1 MNKSAVNVKIV
12 PFTIT
17 GNSLK
22 VFISEKKLPGGILLR
37 GELLDEAAKRIFRN
51 RFVFPVGDNYI
62 EQLYTIS
69 YSQNSINHIDI
80 VYYILLP
87 FHKLKHFAKNNWFN
101 IEKIN
106 TALIDKEIITYALQR
121 LRWKVEYTNVVYS
134 LLPEEFT
141 LSQLQQCYEAILGR
155 TLDKRNFRKKILS
168 LGLLKLS
175 EKKRVGL
182 KARPAQIYEFKERK
196 PKRVRV
202 F

>member
-1 MNKSAVNVKIV
+1 MNKSSVSVKIV

-17 GNSLK
+17 DYSLK
-22 VFISEKKLPGGILLR
+22 VYLTEKKLPGGILPG
-37 GELLDEAAKRIFRN
+37 GELLDESAKRIFGSK
-51 RFVFPVGDNYI
+51 VGLPVGNNYI

-80 VYYILLP
+80 VFYILLP
-87 FHKLKHFAKNNWFN
+87 SHKLKHFAKNNWFN

-106 TALIDKEIITYALQR
+106 TALIDKEIITYGLQR

-141 LSQLQQCYEAILGR
+141 LSQLQQTYEAILGR
-155 TLDKRNFRKKILS
+155 SLDKRNFRKKILS

-175 EKKRVGL
+175 GKKLIGV
-182 KARPAQIYEFKERK
+182 KARPAQIYEFKKRE
-196 PKRVRV
+196 PVRVRV